1 MSDIGIVL
9 VLFAGVLTLVGIIRF
24 LAWLTDLQERH
35 GSLSRAGINTVKR
48 YAQPRSYVMSRHTTD
63 APPPALSSKDG
74 QSDGRT
80 DSLLYERT
88 ELLMFYKLLR
98 KYGIPREEARP
109 VLKAMRIP
117 LSNDVWASAAPPEQ
131 EHVTP
136 IVGRPTNARFET
148 DPDYP
153 YQAPA

>member
-1 MSDIGIVL
+1 MAASLFGI
-9 VLFAGVLTLVGIIRF
+9 GVLILATGFVWFWIVRPILEGCGIIR
-24 LAWLTDLQERH
+24 DVND
-35 GSLSRAGINTVKR
+35 SLEESPAL
-48 YAQPRSYVMSRHTTD
+48 MSRVKES
-63 APPPALSSKDG
+63 APVEPLSSKDG

-80 DSLLYERT
+80 DSLLYERG

-98 KYGIPREEARP
+98 KYGVAREEARP

-117 LSNDVWASAAPPEQ
+117 LSNDVWADAAPPEVA
-131 EHVTP
+131 HVTP

-148 DPDYP
+148 DPDFP